1 MENDVKVL
9 IVDDS
14 VSFAGAVVEM
24 LGDDCE
30 AHVAYTAR
38 EALEV
43 AERIRPRIVF
53 LDIVL
58 PDGEGYEVCSR
69 LKRAFMHMPLQI
81 ILMSATYDADRMEK
95 ILAVGA
101 DDFIKK
107 PFEALEFQL
116 RLKAARIRLRAQ
128 AKLMDEREFYRQAVR
143 QEENLTIKLLDRQVG
158 LKETLADLESKKVG
172 LERENTKLAAAA
184 RFDVLTGLLNRHS
197 LNARLELELRRAE
210 EEDLPLSGMMIDID
224 RFKSI
229 NDSFGHLVGDDV
241 LRAVGDAL
249 RACLRREDFAGRYG
263 GDEFFVILPG
273 SGVEAA
279 LAIAGRIRT
288 AIGDTDVAVAGAR
301 ISATASIGVAQFEK
315 GDNLADWV
323 GRADTAMYRAK
334 QLGRDRVEV

>member
-158 LKETLADLESKKVG
+158 LKETLA
-172 LERENTKLAAAA
+172 
-184 RFDVLTGLLNRHS
+184 
-197 LNARLELELRRAE
+197 
-210 EEDLPLSGMMIDID
+210 
-224 RFKSI
+224 
-229 NDSFGHLVGDDV
+229 
-241 LRAVGDAL
+241 
-249 RACLRREDFAGRYG
+249 
-263 GDEFFVILPG
+263 
-273 SGVEAA
+273 
-279 LAIAGRIRT
+279 
-288 AIGDTDVAVAGAR
+288 
-301 ISATASIGVAQFEK
+301 
-315 GDNLADWV
+315 
-323 GRADTAMYRAK
+323 
-334 QLGRDRVEV
+334 